1 MGPSYFPGVSRLFEG
16 ELTEVKCGDLR
27 DAAGVIERQ
36 RTLIGELQSKHA
48 HERKTAA
55 ALAQAV
61 KLAQD
66 GLIDV
71 SDIGE
76 HAHRLLKEGS
86 VKQSSV
92 DELFGLTPGELSG
105 EAKATGSNG
114 EKLDSLT
121 RVLRGGEL

>member
-1 MGPSYFPGVSRLFEG
+1 MGSSYFPGVSRPFEG
-16 ELTEVKCGDLR
+16 ELTEVKCSDLR
-27 DAAGVIERQ
+27 DAAGIIERQ

-48 HERKTAA
+48 KAGKTAA

-71 SDIGE
+71 SDVGE
-76 HAHRLLKEGS
+76 HAHRLLKEGA

-92 DELFGLTPGELSG
+92 DELFGETPGELSG
-105 EAKATGSNG
+105 EATVIDSNG
-114 EKLDSLT
+114 QQMDPLT
-121 RVLRGGEL
+121 RVLRTGEL